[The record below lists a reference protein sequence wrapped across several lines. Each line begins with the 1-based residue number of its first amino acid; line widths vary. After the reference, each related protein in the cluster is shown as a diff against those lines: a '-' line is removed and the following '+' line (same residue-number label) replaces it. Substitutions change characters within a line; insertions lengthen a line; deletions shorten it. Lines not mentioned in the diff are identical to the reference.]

1 MHHALH
7 TAIVI
12 SLKNFLEMEFCGKIR
27 LLLSAY
33 YMLDLEIVGFGVIIG
48 KT

>member
-12 SLKNFLEMEFCGKIR
+12 SLNFLEMEFCGKIR